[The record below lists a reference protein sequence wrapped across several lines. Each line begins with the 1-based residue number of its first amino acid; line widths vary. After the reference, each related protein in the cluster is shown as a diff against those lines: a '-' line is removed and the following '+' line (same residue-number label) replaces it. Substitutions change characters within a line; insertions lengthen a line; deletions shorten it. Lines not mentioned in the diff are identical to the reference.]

1 MNNPNASILLTE
13 DGHPIGS
20 LVVEDNTALPP
31 VVPNEE
37 VVAENR
43 DALLRAE
50 AQELTGEPDADSAV
64 AELYP
69 GYGDNDRRNKAAKLF
84 IVERMPI
91 AEIAKAVDVPPRTVS
106 IWAYNYRWDSTVK
119 KELAVQQA
127 QSLLE
132 LARLRAD
139 RRLEVTKQQLDQAK
153 TIRDEAVAAVRSGKS
168 LQGAATA
175 WSAAAKVEQTLTGV
189 SEAGTVANVM
199 DDASADSKGKSEGK
213 QPLVMVFNGGLPPVR
228 KAGK

>member
-1 MNNPNASILLTE
+1 MNNPNAALLLTE
-13 DGHPIGS
+13 DGHPIGTI
-20 LVVEDNTALPP
+20 VVEDNVSLPP
-31 VVPNEE
+31 VVANDE

-50 AQELTGEPDADSAV
+50 AQELTGDPNADSAV

-69 GYGDNDRRNKAAKLF
+69 GYSDTDRRNKAAKLF

-91 AEIAKAVDVPPRTVS
+91 ADIAKEVDVPPRTVS

-139 RRLEVTKQQLDQAK
+139 RRLEVAKQQLDQAK
-153 TIRDEAVAAVRSGKS
+153 VIREEAVNAVKTGKS

-175 WSAAAKVEQTLTGV
+175 WAAAAKVEQTLTGV
-189 SEAGTVANVM
+189 SEAGTVTNIVE
-199 DDASADSKGKSEGK
+199 DPDAKSEAKGK

>member
-1 MNNPNASILLTE
+1 MNNPNAALLLTE
-13 DGHPIGS
+13 DGHPIGTI
-20 LVVEDNTALPP
+20 VVEDNVSLPP
-31 VVPNEE
+31 VVANDE

-50 AQELTGEPDADSAV
+50 AQELTGDPNADSAV

-69 GYGDNDRRNKAAKLF
+69 GYSDIDRRNKAAKLF

-91 AEIAKAVDVPPRTVS
+91 ADIAKEVNVPPRTVS

-139 RRLEVTKQQLDQAK
+139 RRLEVAKQQLDQAK
-153 TIRDEAVAAVRSGKS
+153 VIREEAVNAVKTGKS

-175 WSAAAKVEQTLTGV
+175 WAAAAKVEQTLTGV
-189 SEAGTVANVM
+189 SEAGTVSNIVE
-199 DDASADSKGKSEGK
+199 DPDAKGDAKGK

>member
-69 GYGDNDRRNKAAKLF
+69 GYGDNDRRSKAAKLF

-175 WSAAAKVEQTLTGV
+175 WSAAAKIEQTLTGV

-199 DDASADSKGKSEGK
+199 DDASADGKGKSEGK

>member
-31 VVPNEE
+31 VAPNEE